1 MHFTKLALGIIL
13 LLCFPVQA
21 VEPQAA
27 IPSEKKIADLSV
39 VEKIQ
44 TYEKILKFGDL
55 WTELDRMGR
64 STDKLIYQDHEQYT
78 NTLNWLG
85 YSYDD
90 FQDLKRTYEVYQQ
103 IKLEMDMEKII
114 SDPKPEAKVTFT
126 FKYEVGYT
134 FQMLDNGGKLEDY
147 KILKRQDVFEKPIY
161 LVETPEK
168 EEIIMQ
174 ESQITNWQNKE

>member
-1 MHFTKLALGIIL
+1 MQYVLILIISL
-13 LLCFPVQA
+13 IQFI
-21 VEPQAA
+21 E
-27 IPSEKKIADLSV
+27 IPKPIASEKKIADLSV

-55 WTELDRMGR
+55 WMELDRMNR
-64 STDKLIYQDHEQYT
+64 STEKLIHEDNEKYT

-90 FQDLKRTYEVYQQ
+90 FQDLKKTYEIYQQ
-103 IKLEMDMEKII
+103 IKLEMNMEKII
-114 SDPKPEAKVTFT
+114 NDPESKAKITFT
-126 FKYEVGYT
+126 FKYEIGYT
-134 FQMLDNGGKLEDY
+134 FQMLDDGGKLEDY

-174 ESQITNWQNKE
+174 ESQITNWAYKKE